1 MRVCA
6 CVRVGVCV
14 HGSYQYVHVDWKSH
28 RHDELRRLL
37 GKVLQLCISWHS
49 RPHLIQLLTGI

>member
-1 MRVCA
+1 MSVCASVCA
-6 CVRVGVCV
+6 CVRVGGCV

-37 GKVLQLCISWHS
+37 GKVLQLVYI
-49 RPHLIQLLTGI
+49 LA